1 MSTWVLCGPETK
13 PNVSSSVAHFAAS
26 YRYCVIVCVCVCN
39 VPCLHES
46 ISSKP
51 VVTWLYSS
59 HYGLL
64 SMYWNAG
71 VVRNVIDVCK
81 VAWQERQKKRQRRT
95 QDALVCVFLPSS
107 VVVLI
112 QRQRTSITY
121 VQPEFSQLG
130 NVFCIKCC
138 FLSANRKVQ
147 SCASRENDY
156 FCLIAGVYVR
166 SLELACYLIYGSFR
180 CRGWCRCLLLQS
192 SER

>member
-81 VAWQERQKKRQRRT
+81 VAWQERQKKRRRTT
-95 QDALVCVFLPSS
+95 QDALVRFFF
-107 VVVLI
+107 
-112 QRQRTSITY
+112 Y
-121 VQPEFSQLG
+121 
-130 NVFCIKCC
+130 
-138 FLSANRKVQ
+138 
-147 SCASRENDY
+147 
-156 FCLIAGVYVR
+156 
-166 SLELACYLIYGSFR
+166 
-180 CRGWCRCLLLQS
+180 LLLSLFWS
-192 SER
+192 SASEHPSRTCNPNFHNWATYFALNVASSQRIAKCSRVHHVRTTTFV